1 MGHEIIYSSIPIG
14 KENAVHLQTLCEE
27 WGVSTT
33 QVKQI
38 IRDARMQGVEICS
51 GIDGYWIAADH
62 EDGKSF
68 IKAIKTQAFTRL
80 KTARAVNNSLNVDKG
95 QTSLNFEQMGVS
107 NQ

>member
-1 MGHEIIYSSIPIG
+1 MGPELIYNSIPIG

-33 QVKQI
+33 WAKHI
-38 IRDARMQGVEICS
+38 IREARLQGVEICS
-51 GIDGYWIAADH
+51 SIDGYWLASDT
-62 EDGKSF
+62 EEGKSF

-80 KTARAVNNSLNVDKG
+80 KTARAVKNSLNELKG
-95 QTSLNFEQMGVS
+95 QMSLNNEQMGVS